1 MYTSYKIMD
10 MMLIFVENQQV
21 CRHTFIVYS
30 LVGENQILWH

>member
-10 MMLIFVENQQV
+10 VKFVFVGNEQV
-21 CRHTFIVYS
+21 CQHTFIVYS